1 MIISKDKFN
10 TSNVGG
16 VNDINR
22 RDSLT
27 TMSMSRSYVLGNN

>member
-10 TSNVGG
+10 TSNIGS

-27 TMSMSRSYVLGNN
+27 TMSMSRSQVLGSN